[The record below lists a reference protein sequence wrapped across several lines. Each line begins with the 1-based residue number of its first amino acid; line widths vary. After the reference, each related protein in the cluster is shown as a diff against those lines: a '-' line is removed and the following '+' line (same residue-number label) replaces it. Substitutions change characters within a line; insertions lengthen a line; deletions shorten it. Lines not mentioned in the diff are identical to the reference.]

1 MITDEKIRGEK
12 LQYDINREVAKILA
26 LSSRKIDIYEYL
38 TFKEVLPDDVTR
50 LIKEAKSAFSSSGK
64 ALEKQTETIKNQD
77 EKEIK
82 QIEGHENKLL
92 HLISEITDV
101 R

>member
-38 TFKEVLPDDVTR
+38 TFKEVLPDDVRR
-50 LIKEAKSAFSSSGK
+50 LIKQAKSAFSSSEK
-64 ALEKQTETIKNQD
+64 ALENKTETIKNQD
-77 EKEIK
+77 KKEIK

-92 HLISEITDV
+92 YLLKLI
-101 R
+101 

>member
-12 LQYDINREVAKILA
+12 LQYDINRKVAKILA

-38 TFKEVLPDDVTR
+38 TFKEVLPDDVRR
-50 LIKEAKSAFSSSGK
+50 LIKQAKSAFSSSEK
-64 ALEKQTETIKNQD
+64 ALENKTKTIKNQD
-77 EKEIK
+77 KKEIK

-92 HLISEITDV
+92 YLLKLI
-101 R
+101 